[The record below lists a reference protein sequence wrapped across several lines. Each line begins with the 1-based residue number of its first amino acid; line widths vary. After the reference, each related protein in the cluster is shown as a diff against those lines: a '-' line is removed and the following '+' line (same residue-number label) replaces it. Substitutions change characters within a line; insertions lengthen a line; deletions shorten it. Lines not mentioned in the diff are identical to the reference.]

1 MPIEPFEQVATGLPP
16 DRGEAFGALRPGGE
30 LLPGAVQLAALRLA
44 ERFGEAARGQNPVKI
59 LPVQDIEADIAAPAA
74 PDPLHRRLIFA
85 APGVCERLRV
95 MGKSLCGE
103 GARHHP
109 AYA

>member
-1 MPIEPFEQVATGLPP
+1 MPIEPFEQVATGIFRLIAARPS
-16 DRGEAFGALRPGGE
+16 ALSGQGE